1 MLKLKEEHSEVLGPD
16 PRQAAAVLSETPHK
30 LYDLRYTTAVI
41 RESLR
46 LHSIGQSFRLGSPDF
61 QLQANGEQFPTDG
74 FILQTAPRMTHRNP
88 SIWPRPNEFLPDRF
102 MVGEDHPLHP
112 VKNALRT
119 FEPGNTNCI
128 GQELAMTE
136 LRLGLVF
143 TLRDFEFDFNYKEW
157 DILQ

>member
-1 MLKLKEEHSEVLGPD
+1 LAITWK
-16 PRQAAAVLSETPHK
+16 AAGALTEKPQK

-46 LHSIGQSFRLGSPDF
+46 LHSIGQSFRLGSSDF
-61 QLQANGEQFPTDG
+61 NLQADGQQFSTDG
-74 FILQTAPRMTHRNP
+74 FILQTAPKMTHRNP
-88 SIWPRPNEFLPDRF
+88 AFWPRPNEFLPERF
-102 MVGEDHPLHP
+102 VVGEDHPLHP

-143 TLRDFEFDFNYKEW
+143 TLRDFEFDFNYDEW
-157 DILQ
+157 DSLQ